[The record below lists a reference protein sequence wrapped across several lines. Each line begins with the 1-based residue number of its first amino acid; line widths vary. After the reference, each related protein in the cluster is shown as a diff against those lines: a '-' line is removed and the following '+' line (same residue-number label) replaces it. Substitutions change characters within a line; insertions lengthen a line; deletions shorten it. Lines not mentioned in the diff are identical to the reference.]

1 VNPLL
6 RIFGVRPDP
15 PDPAAHWECPTCGHR
30 HPVGV
35 FRLGRVVP
43 SEVVLR
49 EQYEDG
55 RINVETFERLLDLDR
70 RDHLVGME
78 RLT

>member
-1 VNPLL
+1 
-6 RIFGVRPDP
+6 
-15 PDPAAHWECPTCGHR
+15 
-30 HPVGV
+30 
-35 FRLGRVVP
+35 VP